1 MKIRINNIESN
12 EDLSYELENS
22 YKKKDLETIKNIGRK
37 NINSEKDNIISIL
50 IRYW

>member
-1 MKIRINNIESN
+1 MKIRIKDNNNKEIN

-22 YKKKDLETIKNIGRK
+22 YKKKDLETIKNIR
-37 NINSEKDNIISIL
+37 NISEKDNIISIM